1 MSDSKN
7 NKLRPVVSKR
17 TLRKIAEHHVRRDLK
32 KENLL
37 VRACTDDKSECVH
50 NIARKN
56 CVMPEEV
63 RFNLYMYLDTQ
74 LTYLYTR
81 IL

>member
-17 TLRKIAEHHVRRDLK
+17 TLRKIAEHHVRRDFK

-50 NIARKN
+50 NIAR
-56 CVMPEEV
+56 
-63 RFNLYMYLDTQ
+63 
-74 LTYLYTR
+74 
-81 IL
+81 